1 MTPDAPTPR
10 SFRRLPFA
18 LLALA
23 AVTCSDDTGQPP
35 GGRVNG
41 TVYMS
46 EPVRGAAVDV
56 VRFDGG
62 QAGATICSTITDDA
76 GAYACDLGKL
86 YGDLIVVATGGT
98 TTENGAALTLPAG
111 ATLRAPALGVAV
123 GEQHTTQVNPASD
136 LVLAV
141 GLARTAA
148 NKDGGFAASVARAHA
163 LVREH
168 LEVDPVA
175 IAPAAL
181 DATTTL
187 TEPVKLALFL
197 RGLGTLAATIAAEQ
211 SLTAVALNSRTLH
224 DRVID
229 DASSAEAQLDGVGKA
244 GGNALTLG
252 PSCALPMGCTTEGA
266 PMCVA
271 LCWVETNTLRARVAA
286 GALAFLRSP
295 ANHTGLTREDALP
308 WATHL
313 QNNASELF
321 GSTQGPEGLDSAAPV
336 VSWNTPAAD
345 QVFGAGQAI
354 SVDVTATD
362 ALGVA
367 SLVVVV
373 DLPTPI
379 AIADTDPAPE
389 HFQGTLAL
397 TGLPE
402 GPLPLLATAID
413 IDGNDTPSPRSVVV
427 DQVAGGTV
435 SGSAYKARL
444 ANAPVAIYTFTGGT
458 RGATPVGTGT
468 TQPDGSFTNVL
479 VAENTRGPLLV
490 EVGGGGTYAEDSQP
504 ATVVTLDVNDV
515 LRTIIPAFTDGG
527 ATSGVVVSPATELA
541 VSYFTWLNNAGTGGA
556 DLAARWATAHGA
568 LEAMLGIASVTTV
581 QPSDPA
587 QIDTL
592 TAADRYGLVLLG
604 ISRTAWAASTSGGG
618 DAGAFGPTINAQK
631 VTNLWSRDI
640 RDGCLDGK
648 AGATPL
654 SYGGV
659 GTLTDE
665 ATRLQLAQ
673 AIVAYLGDGARNV
686 TAFTTP
692 AEVLPLLDTL
702 AQGGG
707 NAAPG
712 SCTGAVAG
720 HLFDDNGRS
729 FDRDGPLVAFDG
741 GTPPAGAFVRGS
753 IMVDATATDVGM
765 LDPSPTLRIVTPA
778 GTVDTD
784 GDTNDRDIHATFDTA
799 TAVPGG
805 GPLTVVLDGF
815 DHSGNHSDVVM
826 STRTFTVDNT
836 PPVVT
841 ITAPAMDGQFLRPPV
856 TIQYTVTETNVM
868 TTTALLDGMT
878 SITPGFQ
885 VAMDGPHNV
894 SVSVVDRAGNTASA
908 TRTFTIDN
916 IAPVLSVTA
925 PAAGSYVRGP
935 VTLSW
940 SVSDANPGTVATATL
955 DTMPITSPHTFN
967 AEGSHTLVVNATDA
981 AGNVAATVTRTFT
994 IDNTPPVITATA
1006 ISGFVRGPVTLT
1018 FSATDNSPPATVTA
1032 TLNTVPFSS
1041 GGQVNTE
1048 RDHALVVNAVDQAGN
1063 AAVTVTRNFTVDN
1076 TGPVITSVVS
1086 PSGTIVQ
1093 PPLTIT
1099 ATATDNFMASGS
1111 LPSNLVL
1118 TGTPSPAST
1127 TPSSMGGNRTLA
1139 ALYTAPADGPL
1150 TARFNI
1156 TDAAGNPATEHVV
1169 TRTIDNTDPVPTITG
1184 VTAGAWYAA
1193 AVTIAFGQ
1201 TDANPGTT
1209 TATLDSMPF
1218 ASGGQAATEGAH
1230 SLVVTATDAASNV
1243 ATTTVPFVVDLN
1255 SPTLALVTAAPPA
1268 WVRGTL
1274 AFQVIADDTLKGI
1287 GSLNSDVIVT
1297 VNGPSGAVAT
1307 TPSFTTLADGRRRVD
1322 VSIDTTVVDDAAGT
1336 GSLTVRF
1343 DVTDRSGRTATPLT
1357 LTRSMDNAA
1366 PVVSF
1371 TGFPYGTATSGWSN
1385 ASAPALVIG
1394 GAITDASP
1402 ATVTL
1407 SIDAAAPAT
1416 ATVGAGAWNHA
1427 PPTTLAEGSHLL
1439 TALATDAAGNTT
1451 TATYTLNI
1459 DRTGPAANNTPRAVY
1474 DESNDVITY
1483 NAANRPQHQHQGT
1496 QVMLGGATCQNIYK
1510 HAYLLDMAPAGDE
1523 VPANPLAFDWRANDG
1538 AGVGVNTGSLRYT
1551 VTAPSGST
1559 TGAFVLSPTMAGA
1572 DVLATAT
1579 LLRNAVPALG
1589 VVGMTEEG
1597 TFSIAFSVSDRL
1609 GNATTIS
1616 RCWTHQP
1623 IGAPVQ
1629 VTSSGVIAAGAVGV
1643 SLDALNEFKLGEN
1656 DALSPLFNNT
1666 HPGAGLMRIDLR
1678 NRTSDRVWFTFAPTI
1693 SAATYT
1699 KTWNV
1704 KYQAISTAASTTAC
1718 QYDSANATIRPPAAV
1733 CVNDGEYTG
1742 TLPGESVTTAAA
1754 FAPTPTVRLFDMTV
1768 VSNPVEVTVCP
1779 TCEPLEFE
1787 LTPGIAYTAVVA
1799 IKHLQPL
1806 GFTGITS
1813 GYLEG
1818 NTGVSPGPI
1827 VSTTRLPIAPL
1838 SMTGDG
1844 INKYCSAYTILSGT
1858 SARCNQTTTVG
1869 GVRWAAALGL
1879 SGSATSTAASAA
1891 GSQLTYKRTGPS
1903 VMNVNTVNAS
1913 WMTIESPIP

>member
-1 MTPDAPTPR
+1 MTTDTPMPR
-10 SFRRLPFA
+10 ALRRLPLA
-18 LLALA
+18 VLALA

-35 GGRVNG
+35 GGRISG

-98 TTENGAALTLPAG
+98 TTEGGAALTLPAG
-111 ATLRAPALGVAV
+111 ATLRAPALGVVV

-136 LVLAV
+136 LILAV

-148 NKDGGFAASVARAHA
+148 SKDGGFAASVARAHA

-252 PSCALPMGCTTEGA
+252 PSCTLPANCTTEGA

-313 QNNASELF
+313 QNNTSELF
-321 GSTQGPEGLDSAAPV
+321 GAAQSPEGLDSAAPV
-336 VSWNTPAAD
+336 VTWTTPAAD

-354 SVDVTATD
+354 AVDVTATD
-362 ALGVA
+362 ALGVE
-367 SLVVVV
+367 SLTVVV
-373 DLPTPI
+373 DLPTPV
-379 AIADTDPAPE
+379 AIADTDPAPDR
-389 HFQGTLAL
+389 FQGTLAL

-413 IDGNDTPSPRSVVV
+413 IDGNDTPSPRMVVV

-444 ANAPVAIYTFTGGT
+444 ANAPVAIYTFVGGT
-458 RGATPVGTGT
+458 RGAAPVGTGT
-468 TQPDGSFTNVL
+468 TQADGSFTNVL
-479 VAENTRGPLLV
+479 IAENTSGPLLV
-490 EVGGGGTYAEDSQP
+490 EVGGGGTYGEDSQP

-541 VSYFTWLNNAGTGGA
+541 VAYFTWLNNAGAGGG
-556 DLAARWATAHGA
+556 DVAARWLTAHGA
-568 LEAMLGIASVTTV
+568 LEAMLGIASITTV

-648 AGATPL
+648 AGTTPL

-729 FDRDGPLVAFDG
+729 FDRDGPLVSFDG
-741 GTPPAGAFVRGS
+741 ATPLAGAFVRGT

-765 LDPSPTLRIVTPA
+765 LDPAPTLRIVAPA

-799 TAVPGG
+799 AAAPGG

-815 DHSGNHSDVVM
+815 DHSGNHSDVAM

-836 PPVVT
+836 PPVIA

-856 TIQYTVTETNVM
+856 TVQYTITEANVM
-868 TTTALLDGMT
+868 STTALLNGTT

-885 VAMDGPHNV
+885 VAMEGAHTV
-894 SVSVVDRAGNTASA
+894 SVNVVDRAGNTASA

-916 IAPVLSVTA
+916 VAPVLSVTA
-925 PAAGSYVRGP
+925 PAVGSYVRGP

-955 DTMPITSPHTFN
+955 DGSAITSPHTFN
-967 AEGSHTLVVNATDA
+967 GEGAHTLVVNATDA
-981 AGNVAATVTRTFT
+981 AGNVAATATRMFT
-994 IDNTPPVITATA
+994 IDNTPPVIT
-1006 ISGFVRGPVTLT
+1006 
-1018 FSATDNSPPATVTA
+1018 
-1032 TLNTVPFSS
+1032 
-1041 GGQVNTE
+1041 VNGVA
-1048 RDHALVVNAVDQAGN
+1048 DGVAYQAG
-1063 AAVTVTRNFTVDN
+1063 
-1076 TGPVITSVVS
+1076 
-1086 PSGTIVQ
+1086 VQ
-1093 PPLTIT
+1093 IFYS
-1099 ATATDNFMASGS
+1099 A
-1111 LPSNLVL
+1111 
-1118 TGTPSPAST
+1118 
-1127 TPSSMGGNRTLA
+1127 
-1139 ALYTAPADGPL
+1139 
-1150 TARFNI
+1150 
-1156 TDAAGNPATEHVV
+1156 
-1169 TRTIDNTDPVPTITG
+1169 
-1184 VTAGAWYAA
+1184 
-1193 AVTIAFGQ
+1193 

-1209 TATLDSMPF
+1209 LGATANGMNHN
-1218 ASGGQAATEGAH
+1218 SGQSLFTPAGYT
-1230 SLVVTATDAASNV
+1230 LVVTATDAAGNA
-1243 ATTTVPFVVDLN
+1243 ATASRRFLVDSTPPNLSIRSQAPTGMYVKTPLTLVVDGTDNLQV
-1255 SPTLALVTAAPPA
+1255 SGVAGLAGSLAAPVTLAVTALSNGAPTTPTGSEIVNGDGSRTRTA
-1268 WVRGTL
+1268 TFAGV
-1274 AFQVIADDTLKGI
+1274 AD
-1287 GSLNSDVIVT
+1287 GSL
-1297 VNGPSGAVAT
+1297 AAT
-1307 TPSFTTLADGRRRVD
+1307 FSM
-1322 VSIDTTVVDDAAGT
+1322 
-1336 GSLTVRF
+1336 
-1343 DVTDRSGRTATPLT
+1343 TDRSGNTRTLPTVNVTVDNTAPTGLVVASTGFVPANGTFWTTQALPT
-1357 LTRSMDNAA
+1357 LTGSVTEANPGAIVTLFNGVTA
-1366 PVVSF
+1366 VGSGTVTGGQWSATFTAGVPVS
-1371 TGFPYGTATSGWSN
+1371 TGFD
-1385 ASAPALVIG
+1385 
-1394 GAITDASP
+1394 IT
-1402 ATVTL
+1402 VR
-1407 SIDAAAPAT
+1407 
-1416 ATVGAGAWNHA
+1416 V
-1427 PPTTLAEGSHLL
+1427 
-1439 TALATDAAGNTT
+1439 TDAAGNFVD
-1451 TATYTLNI
+1451 APAQRI
-1459 DRTGPAANNTPRAVY
+1459 ARDVTGPRITSIARAFYNEANDAVDYPPGGAGMRPLHTHSGATTLLGGNAGATPPATCPDVAKYAYLTAAAPQGDEGVANPLTFDWQIV
-1474 DESNDVITY
+1474 DESAPT
-1483 NAANRPQHQHQGT
+1483 T
-1496 QVMLGGATCQNIYK
+1496 LGGAG
-1510 HAYLLDMAPAGDE
+1510 A
-1523 VPANPLAFDWRANDG
+1523 DG
-1538 AGVGVNTGSLRYT
+1538 ASFQWRVTHVSSGVATSLYPITGTGIAGTFDVHTNLRRD
-1551 VTAPSGST
+1551 
-1559 TGAFVLSPTMAGA
+1559 GAQP
-1572 DVLATAT
+1572 
-1579 LLRNAVPALG
+1579 VPALG
-1589 VVGMTEEG
+1589 AIVGDVSQAREG
-1597 TFSIAFSVSDRL
+1597 RFNIELRAVDLL
-1609 GNATTIS
+1609 GNATTVYS
-1616 RCWTHQP
+1616 CMNYQP
-1623 IGAPVQ
+1623 IGAPVK
-1629 VTSSGVIAAGAVGV
+1629 VGTPTAAGGTGV
-1643 SLDALNEFKLGEN
+1643 DALTGYQLTSNSAISQLLNG
-1656 DALSPLFNNT
+1656 T
-1666 HPGAGLMRIDLR
+1666 HPGAGVMTVPIMTP
-1678 NRTSDRVWFTFAPTI
+1678 TSDPVVLTFAPSSSGRTYSESWSFVRAP
-1693 SAATYT
+1693 SAAA
-1699 KTWNV
+1699 
-1704 KYQAISTAASTTAC
+1704 Q
-1718 QYDSANATIRPPAAV
+1718 SANITCGNSITPITTGV
-1733 CVNDGEYTG
+1733 CSRQLTG
-1742 TLPGESVTTAAA
+1742 AP
-1754 FAPTPTVRLFDMTV
+1754 PTPTESHTSSPFSYTPQLAVRVWGPSGLLPASESVASGCMPAAGGECSRFRVDMPANAQFATYNV
-1768 VSNPVEVTVCP
+1768 VVGLRELRDAQFGATMSGYAEGTTTYWSNV
-1779 TCEPLEFE
+1779 
-1787 LTPGIAYTAVVA
+1787 G
-1799 IKHLQPL
+1799 
-1806 GFTGITS
+1806 TS
-1813 GYLEG
+1813 GPEYRTLSY
-1818 NTGVSPGPI
+1818 TG
-1827 VSTTRLPIAPL
+1827 LPSLVPFAT
-1838 SMTGDG
+1838 TGDG
-1844 INKYCSAYTILSGT
+1844 IDRACTVMTEAPLAGQPGEVSYTCTQTRRFQAIRYLASTRVDLLDVRIGAT
-1858 SARCNQTTTVG
+1858 SLANTSTTFADG
-1869 GVRWAAALGL
+1869 AFSAAAI
-1879 SGSATSTAASAA
+1879 SS
-1891 GSQLTYKRTGPS
+1891 YFWNPS
-1903 VMNVNTVNAS
+1903 
-1913 WMTIESPIP
+1913 ESLP

>member
-46 EPVRGAAVDV
+46 EPVRGATVDV

-175 IAPAAL
+175 VAPAAL

-187 TEPVKLALFL
+187 TEPVKLALFQ

-321 GSTQGPEGLDSAAPV
+321 GSAQGPEGLDSAAPV

-479 VAENTRGPLLV
+479 IAENTSGPLLV

-541 VSYFTWLNNAGTGGA
+541 VSYFTWLNNAGAGGA

-568 LEAMLGIASVTTV
+568 LETMLGIASVTTV

-665 ATRLQLAQ
+665 VTRLQLAQ

-707 NAAPG
+707 NVAPG

-765 LDPSPTLRIVTPA
+765 LDPAPTLRIVTPA

-815 DHSGNHSDVVM
+815 DHSGNHSDVAM

-836 PPVVT
+836 PPVVA

-856 TIQYTVTETNVM
+856 TVQYTVTEANVM

-885 VAMDGPHNV
+885 VALDGPHNV

-908 TRTFTIDN
+908 TRTFTVDN
-916 IAPVLSVTA
+916 IAPVLS
-925 PAAGSYVRGP
+925 
-935 VTLSW
+935 
-940 SVSDANPGTVATATL
+940 
-955 DTMPITSPHTFN
+955 
-967 AEGSHTLVVNATDA
+967 
-981 AGNVAATVTRTFT
+981 
-994 IDNTPPVITATA
+994 
-1006 ISGFVRGPVTLT
+1006 
-1018 FSATDNSPPATVTA
+1018 
-1032 TLNTVPFSS
+1032 
-1041 GGQVNTE
+1041 
-1048 RDHALVVNAVDQAGN
+1048 
-1063 AAVTVTRNFTVDN
+1063 
-1076 TGPVITSVVS
+1076 SVVAPTGS
-1086 PSGTIVQ
+1086 VVKS
-1093 PPLTIT
+1093 PLTIT

-1111 LPSNLVL
+1111 LGTDIVS
-1118 TGTPSPAST
+1118 TGTPAPTTSTPAST
-1127 TPSSMGGNRTLA
+1127 GGNRSLA
-1139 ALYTAPADGPL
+1139 VTYTALADGPF
-1150 TARFNI
+1150 TVRFNI
-1156 TDAAGNPATEHVV
+1156 SDRAGNMAVEHVV
-1169 TRTIDNTDPVPTITG
+1169 TRTIDGTPPVLTWSATGLTQLGADYWAGSATPTLTG
-1184 VTAGAWYAA
+1184 NVSDSNLATVIATWAGGMA
-1193 AVTIAFGQ
+1193 
-1201 TDANPGTT
+1201 
-1209 TATLDSMPF
+1209 TATVAGGTWTVALPSAANLGLPGLDV
-1218 ASGGQAATEGAH
+1218 T
-1230 SLVVTATDAASNV
+1230 VTATDLAGNPTAITRHLRADVTPPVVGFGMTLVRQEDKDSVNFDPNLDPMYGKKKYNPTHAHSAAFTTTLGPATACDATAPRVVKYAYLLDQAPPFALETGGLDAGGANALKWQLDPSDDGVGLTSVRWRVVDVATGMVIHNWATLASPVTTLVPLYRVGANV
-1243 ATTTVPFVVDLN
+1243 AAGTSGSAALGTAQGLLRFEAEATDRLNRVTTATRCWNQTLLAAPIVLDPNDQAVLPSNTAADVAANKWGLSSLNLESTTTPAAPVSMMLTTPATASPAGAGLFEFPIYNPTNEPVYVSVDLDLPAPIAMG
-1255 SPTLALVTAAPPA
+1255 SPLTSAKWTRSSYDGRWVYREAVTN
-1268 WVRGTL
+1268 T
-1274 AFQVIADDTLKGI
+1274 IC
-1287 GSLNSDVIVT
+1287 GSV
-1297 VNGPSGAVAT
+1297 
-1307 TPSFTTLADGRRRVD
+1307 LADGGPPAIYEPNYSLAGCENGPPAGNNVTLYT
-1322 VSIDTTVVDDAAGT
+1322 DTDQNVPAADF
-1336 GSLTVRF
+1336 TVRAWT
-1343 DVTDRSGRTATPLT
+1343 TDQ
-1357 LTRSMDNAA
+1357 
-1366 PVVSF
+1366 
-1371 TGFPYGTATSGWSN
+1371 
-1385 ASAPALVIG
+1385 
-1394 GAITDASP
+1394 IT
-1402 ATVTL
+1402 
-1407 SIDAAAPAT
+1407 
-1416 ATVGAGAWNHA
+1416 
-1427 PPTTLAEGSHLL
+1427 TTLAEL
-1439 TALATDAAGNTT
+1439 TQCVGCSITPSVSGRVRVTILVPPRGATT
-1451 TATYTLNI
+1451 TLPPVKVVLMATLRPSSDY
-1459 DRTGPAANNTPRAVY
+1459 RPHGMTGVDIPTEFPVGSQRLTGQSLASATQCVQW
-1474 DESNDVITY
+1474 
-1483 NAANRPQHQHQGT
+1483 NAAPGP
-1496 QVMLGGATCQNIYK
+1496 LPSGGFKCTRTRYYTKARYLNAISVTNVGPRT
-1510 HAYLLDMAPAGDE
+1510 AYLTTG
-1523 VPANPLAFDWRANDG
+1523 LA
-1538 AGVGVNTGSLRYT
+1538 GSL
-1551 VTAPSGST
+1551 
-1559 TGAFVLSPTMAGA
+1559 
-1572 DVLATAT
+1572 
-1579 LLRNAVPALG
+1579 
-1589 VVGMTEEG
+1589 
-1597 TFSIAFSVSDRL
+1597 
-1609 GNATTIS
+1609 
-1616 RCWTHQP
+1616 
-1623 IGAPVQ
+1623 
-1629 VTSSGVIAAGAVGV
+1629 
-1643 SLDALNEFKLGEN
+1643 
-1656 DALSPLFNNT
+1656 
-1666 HPGAGLMRIDLR
+1666 
-1678 NRTSDRVWFTFAPTI
+1678 
-1693 SAATYT
+1693 
-1699 KTWNV
+1699 
-1704 KYQAISTAASTTAC
+1704 
-1718 QYDSANATIRPPAAV
+1718 
-1733 CVNDGEYTG
+1733 
-1742 TLPGESVTTAAA
+1742 TTAA
-1754 FAPTPTVRLFDMTV
+1754 P
-1768 VSNPVEVTVCP
+1768 
-1779 TCEPLEFE
+1779 
-1787 LTPGIAYTAVVA
+1787 
-1799 IKHLQPL
+1799 H
-1806 GFTGITS
+1806 
-1813 GYLEG
+1813 
-1818 NTGVSPGPI
+1818 
-1827 VSTTRLPIAPL
+1827 
-1838 SMTGDG
+1838 
-1844 INKYCSAYTILSGT
+1844 LSGASSRSFDFVNNT
-1858 SARCNQTTTVG
+1858 SWSTSEPSPP
-1869 GVRWAAALGL
+1869 AL
-1879 SGSATSTAASAA
+1879 
-1891 GSQLTYKRTGPS
+1891 
-1903 VMNVNTVNAS
+1903 
-1913 WMTIESPIP
+1913 

>member
-46 EPVRGAAVDV
+46 EPVRGATVDV

-175 IAPAAL
+175 VAPAAL

-295 ANHTGLTREDALP
+295 ANQTGLTREDALP

-321 GSTQGPEGLDSAAPV
+321 GSAQGPEGLDSAAPV

-367 SLVVVV
+367 SLHVVV

-444 ANAPVAIYTFTGGT
+444 ANAPVAIYTFVGGT
-458 RGATPVGTGT
+458 RGAAPVGTGT
-468 TQPDGSFTNVL
+468 TQPDGSFINV
-479 VAENTRGPLLV
+479 VIAENTSGPLLV

-515 LRTIIPAFTDGG
+515 LRTVIPAFTDGG

-541 VSYFTWLNNAGTGGA
+541 VSYFTWLNNAGAGGA

-707 NAAPG
+707 NVAPG

-765 LDPSPTLRIVTPA
+765 LDPAPTLRIVTPA

-784 GDTNDRDIHATFDTA
+784 GDVNDRDIHASFDTA

-815 DHSGNHSDVVM
+815 DHSGNHSDVAM

-836 PPVVT
+836 PPVVV
-841 ITAPAMDGQFLRPPV
+841 ITAPAMDGQFLRAPV
-856 TIQYTVTETNVM
+856 TVQYTVTEANVM
-868 TTTALLDGMT
+868 STTALLDTMT
-878 SITPGFQ
+878 SISPGFQ

-916 IAPVLSVTA
+916 VAPVLSVTA

-940 SVSDANPGTVATATL
+940 SVTDANPGTVATATL
-955 DTMPITSPHTFN
+955 DGNPITSPHTFN
-967 AEGSHTLVVNATDA
+967 DETQHTLIVNARDA

-994 IDNTPPVITATA
+994 IDNTPPVIT
-1006 ISGFVRGPVTLT
+1006 VTGVV
-1018 FSATDNSPPATVTA
+1018 D
-1032 TLNTVPFSS
+1032 
-1041 GGQVNTE
+1041 GG
-1048 RDHALVVNAVDQAGN
+1048 AYQAG
-1063 AAVTVTRNFTVDN
+1063 
-1076 TGPVITSVVS
+1076 
-1086 PSGTIVQ
+1086 VQ
-1093 PPLTIT
+1093 IFYS
-1099 ATATDNFMASGS
+1099 A
-1111 LPSNLVL
+1111 
-1118 TGTPSPAST
+1118 
-1127 TPSSMGGNRTLA
+1127 
-1139 ALYTAPADGPL
+1139 
-1150 TARFNI
+1150 
-1156 TDAAGNPATEHVV
+1156 
-1169 TRTIDNTDPVPTITG
+1169 
-1184 VTAGAWYAA
+1184 
-1193 AVTIAFGQ
+1193 

-1209 TATLDSMPF
+1209 LSATANGVNHN
-1218 ASGGQAATEGAH
+1218 SGQSLFTQAGYT
-1230 SLVVTATDAASNV
+1230 LVVTATDAAGNA
-1243 ATTTVPFVVDLN
+1243 ATASRRFLVDSTAPALSVRSQAPTGMYVKTPLTLVVDGTDNLQV
-1255 SPTLALVTAAPPA
+1255 SGVAGLAGSLATPVTLAVTALSN
-1268 WVRGTL
+1268 GTPTTPTGGEVVNGDSSRTRT
-1274 AFQVIADDTLKGI
+1274 ATFAGVAD
-1287 GSLNSDVIVT
+1287 GSL
-1297 VNGPSGAVAT
+1297 AAT
-1307 TPSFTTLADGRRRVD
+1307 FSM
-1322 VSIDTTVVDDAAGT
+1322 
-1336 GSLTVRF
+1336 
-1343 DVTDRSGRTATPLT
+1343 TDRSGNTRTLPTVNVTVDNTAPTNVALSSPASMGFVSANSAYWTSAARPT
-1357 LTRSMDNAA
+1357 L
-1366 PVVSF
+1366 
-1371 TGFPYGTATSGWSN
+1371 SGS
-1385 ASAPALVIG
+1385 VIEANPG
-1394 GAITDASP
+1394 

-1407 SIDAAAPAT
+1407 LNGAT
-1416 ATVGAGAWNHA
+1416 VVGAGTVTAGAWSA
-1427 PPTTLAEGSHLL
+1427 TFSADVPESTGFDVTVRI
-1439 TALATDAAGNTT
+1439 TDAAGNSGTSPVQRIARDITGPRITSVVKTVSNEANDTVRYLTPGGGLADHVHGPATIDLGEAGALAPTVCRDVPKYAYLTATAPQATQNVDNTLTFKWAVSDQSAAATLGGSGVDDMTFQWVVTHVASGVATPLNDVTGTAAGADTWNVDVPLHRDGAQAIPALGAIVAGVSQAREGRFDVELRAKDKLGNSTT
-1451 TATYTLNI
+1451 LVRCMNYQPIGVPVEAIGAAALTTGTAALATHTLTGNSAISQLLNATHLGAGMMGLTIRNPTADPVVLTLTPAGSTGTYSESWSFLRVPSATAVNTTISCGDSISGRITTGVCSQGLLGAPPAPTEVSTDLALSTQLVVRVWPAIGPEELVTQPTATTFRFTVAPTATYTVHVGLRDLTPARYMATAGNVEASTQYWFHDAVNNSGQYRTMSYTGLSAIVPFTASGNGI
-1459 DRTGPAANNTPRAVY
+1459 DV
-1474 DESNDVITY
+1474 
-1483 NAANRPQHQHQGT
+1483 
-1496 QVMLGGATCQNIYK
+1496 TCVDLQTT
-1510 HAYLLDMAPAGDE
+1510 E
-1523 VPANPLAFDWRANDG
+1523 VPVGSGNLYFTCKQTRRFGAVRYLTSVKVRFDTLSVQAQSLASAS
-1538 AGVGVNTGSLRYT
+1538 TSYSH
-1551 VTAPSGST
+1551 SGFT
-1559 TGAFVLSPTMAGA
+1559 TSP
-1572 DVLATAT
+1572 
-1579 LLRNAVPALG
+1579 
-1589 VVGMTEEG
+1589 
-1597 TFSIAFSVSDRL
+1597 SIAAF
-1609 GNATTIS
+1609 
-1616 RCWTHQP
+1616 
-1623 IGAPVQ
+1623 
-1629 VTSSGVIAAGAVGV
+1629 
-1643 SLDALNEFKLGEN
+1643 
-1656 DALSPLFNNT
+1656 
-1666 HPGAGLMRIDLR
+1666 
-1678 NRTSDRVWFTFAPTI
+1678 
-1693 SAATYT
+1693 
-1699 KTWNV
+1699 TWN
-1704 KYQAISTAASTTAC
+1704 
-1718 QYDSANATIRPPAAV
+1718 
-1733 CVNDGEYTG
+1733 
-1742 TLPGESVTTAAA
+1742 
-1754 FAPTPTVRLFDMTV
+1754 PT
-1768 VSNPVEVTVCP
+1768 E
-1779 TCEPLEFE
+1779 
-1787 LTPGIAYTAVVA
+1787 TP
-1799 IKHLQPL
+1799 Q
-1806 GFTGITS
+1806 
-1813 GYLEG
+1813 
-1818 NTGVSPGPI
+1818 
-1827 VSTTRLPIAPL
+1827 
-1838 SMTGDG
+1838 
-1844 INKYCSAYTILSGT
+1844 
-1858 SARCNQTTTVG
+1858 
-1869 GVRWAAALGL
+1869 
-1879 SGSATSTAASAA
+1879 
-1891 GSQLTYKRTGPS
+1891 
-1903 VMNVNTVNAS
+1903 
-1913 WMTIESPIP
+1913 